1 MLLEI
6 WSWHDYVLFSC
17 SHHEAKA
24 LNIAR
29 IIYIYIYVYIGIT
42 DNFEITIL
50 VAFKLEEDNE
60 YVNVFSSNH
69 NVDRLLTLYGTVKN
83 H

>member
-17 SHHEAKA
+17 SHHEAKV

-29 IIYIYIYVYIGIT
+29 IIYIGIT
-42 DNFEITIL
+42 DNFEFTIL

-69 NVDRLLTLYGTVKN
+69 NVDRLVTRYGTVKI

>member
-17 SHHEAKA
+17 SHHEAKV
-24 LNIAR
+24 LIIAR
-29 IIYIYIYVYIGIT
+29 IIYIGIT

-60 YVNVFSSNH
+60 YVNVFSNNH

>member
-17 SHHEAKA
+17 SHHEAKV

-29 IIYIYIYVYIGIT
+29 IIYIYIYISALRK
-42 DNFEITIL
+42 NFEITIL

-69 NVDRLLTLYGTVKN
+69 NVDRLVTRYGTVKI